1 MTEGFRSA
9 TLAAVRRCVASALA
23 LPLVLGAAACG
34 DDDAET
40 LAVQATPAAMAE
52 AAQETLDAGT
62 GRFEATMTMEVM
74 GQHLD
79 VPMTGAFDGAA
90 GRQSAEIDMGSMF
103 RGLGDDV
110 PTQLAG
116 LGGTMELVRDGDVL
130 FMCWDLLETLAGSR
144 CGSIDLSEVVGTELP
159 LGSTDP
165 TSFTRALAG
174 AEGVEEVGTE
184 TTDGVETQHFTGTFK
199 LTTAL
204 ASLDPDQ
211 AAALEASFEQLG
223 DDVEDAVFPFD
234 VWVDADGRIRRMV
247 SEVELQSGSVSVD
260 QRYFDFGDDV
270 DIQVPEGDVADLGE
284 LFAQAGGLGGG

>member
-103 RGLGDDV
+103 QGLGDDV

-270 DIQVPEGDVADLGE
+270 DIEVPDPDDVAELGDL
-284 LFAQAGGLGGG
+284 LGG